1 MEILVLCSGAWTE
14 AKAVEHDRAKEAVK
28 VEDRHPAWKEE
39 GISDPLEWCVF
50 RFFCFFL
57 V

>member
-1 MEILVLCSGAWTE
+1 MPGQKP
-14 AKAVEHDRAKEAVK
+14 KAVEHDRAKEAVK

-50 RFFCFFL
+50 RFVFFL
-57 V
+57 FKSSL